1 LVFGPQTNYGRNPI
15 ESGTCMATIGNGTF
29 DKIEGK
35 IEMKQQKEGKQKR
48 SDIKV
53 VSVAKV

>member
-1 LVFGPQTNYGRNPI
+1 
-15 ESGTCMATIGNGTF
+15 MATIGNGTF